1 MYNNVKIYPS
11 LLPLFSFL
19 EILREN
25 VYFVH
30 PIGVI
35 TGVEAYTQK
44 VTIVAKTYV
53 PSIIHNT
60 EWIKS

>member
-1 MYNNVKIYPS
+1 MYNNVEIYPS

-30 PIGVI
+30 PIGVSI
-35 TGVEAYTQK
+35 GVGAYMCT
-44 VTIVAKTYV
+44 
-53 PSIIHNT
+53 
-60 EWIKS
+60 KSN